1 MQNELRRQI
10 SLLKREV
17 EECEL
22 EEKQERNRKKN
33 PNHELINTLAEYS
46 QNHQRYIE
54 NIEIILRQL
63 DNQIV
68 SPYNVLDLIDGV
80 DEYLKSYREEGF
92 YLDDMLF
99 EEFDLDNTSVDSE
112 EDSTQEDAL
121 SDSTAEKA
129 AQPAAAPAPVATAMP
144 AVVPTTTPAP
154 AVSLT
159 PAPVVPAPGLTGPMK
174 NLPVNSVWKST
185 SETPC

>member
-80 DEYLKSYREEGF
+80 DEYLKSYREEA
-92 YLDDMLF
+92 
-99 EEFDLDNTSVDSE
+99 
-112 EDSTQEDAL
+112 STWTTCSSRSL
-121 SDSTAEKA
+121 IWITPPSTAKRTPRRKMPSPTPLRRRLRSLLSRLPLLP
-129 AQPAAAPAPVATAMP
+129 QPCR
-144 AVVPTTTPAP
+144 
-154 AVSLT
+154 L
-159 PAPVVPAPGLTGPMK
+159 
-174 NLPVNSVWKST
+174 
-185 SETPC
+185 